1 MRAHGRA
8 RVSSKNP
15 RAFGICDR
23 CGMLYNHIDLRWQYD
38 WAGASLINKR
48 ILVCAHCEDTPQ
60 EQLRAIVLP
69 ADPVPI
75 INPRVQDFANDE
87 SDYLST
93 NAPTVYDA
101 TTGIPVP
108 STTDITTET
117 GVIITPQPIGAP
129 LGLDQNAQ
137 MPLVNNVT
145 WGVALPV
152 VSISSIG
159 TNTVTVTCSQSH
171 NLLTNAQVAVQGI
184 TDKNASGF
192 YSITVTTATAFT
204 YTTNKVIPSGSLITG
219 KTLVT
224 TVNVGLPYDYTQI
237 PQTGA

>member
-48 ILVCAHCEDTPQ
+48 ILVCAGCEDTPQ

-108 STTDITTET
+108 STTNITTET
-117 GVIITPQPIGAP
+117 GAIITPQPIGAP

-137 MPLVNNVT
+137 MPMVAAVT
-145 WGVALPV
+145 WGAELPV
-152 VSISSIG
+152 VAIFSIG
-159 TNTVTVTCSQSH
+159 TNTITVTCSAAHGLS
-171 NLLTNAQVAVQGI
+171 TNSQVSVQGI
-184 TDKNASGF
+184 TNAKATGF

-204 YTTNKVIPSGSLITG
+204 YDANVVIPSESLITG
-219 KTLVT
+219 NTLVI

>member
-1 MRAHGRA
+1 
-8 RVSSKNP
+8 
-15 RAFGICDR
+15 
-23 CGMLYNHIDLRWQYD
+23 MLYNHIDLRWQYD

-101 TTGIPVP
+101 TTGIPIP
-108 STTDITTET
+108 STTDITTES
-117 GVIITPQPIGAP
+117 GIIITPQPIGAP

-192 YSITVTTATAFT
+192 YSIKVTTATAFT

-224 TVNVGLPYDYTQI
+224 TVNVGLPYDYAQI

>member
-1 MRAHGRA
+1 
-8 RVSSKNP
+8 
-15 RAFGICDR
+15 
-23 CGMLYNHIDLRWQYD
+23 MLYNHIDLRWQYD

-48 ILVCAHCEDTPQ
+48 ILVCAGCEDTPQ

-224 TVNVGLPYDYTQI
+224 TVNVGLPYDYAQI

>member
-1 MRAHGRA
+1 
-8 RVSSKNP
+8 
-15 RAFGICDR
+15 
-23 CGMLYNHIDLRWQYD
+23 LLNHIDLRWQYD

-48 ILVCAHCEDTPQ
+48 ILVCAGCEDTPQ

-108 STTDITTET
+108 STTDITTES

-224 TVNVGLPYDYTQI
+224 TVNVGLPYDYAQI

>member
-1 MRAHGRA
+1 
-8 RVSSKNP
+8 
-15 RAFGICDR
+15 
-23 CGMLYNHIDLRWQYD
+23 MLYNHIDLRWQYD

-87 SDYLST
+87 SDYFST

-101 TTGIPVP
+101 TTGIPIP
-108 STTDITTET
+108 STTDITTEN
-117 GVIITPQPIGAP
+117 GIIITPQPIGAP

-137 MPLVNNVT
+137 MPLVNNVK

-171 NLLTNAQVAVQGI
+171 NLLTDAQVAVQGI

-224 TVNVGLPYDYTQI
+224 TVNVGLPYDYAQI
-237 PQTGA
+237 PQTGV